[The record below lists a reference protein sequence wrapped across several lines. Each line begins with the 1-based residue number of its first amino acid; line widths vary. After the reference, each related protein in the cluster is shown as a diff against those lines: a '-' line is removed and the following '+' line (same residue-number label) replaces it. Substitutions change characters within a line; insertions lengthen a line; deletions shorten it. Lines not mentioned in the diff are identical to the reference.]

1 VTEAEL
7 LEELLR
13 HSKTLP
19 DNGKEP
25 GTITTPEIRAALR
38 CGDTIA
44 RKTANALVAE
54 GRIVRDRVKRDA
66 GWGVVQKVPGYRI
79 VQ

>member
-13 HSKTLP
+13 HSREIP
-19 DNGKEP
+19 DNGREP
-25 GTITTPEIRAALR
+25 GTITTPEIKAALQ
-38 CGDTIA
+38 CGDIIA
-44 RKTANALVAE
+44 RRTADALVAE
-54 GRIVRDRVKRDA
+54 GRIMRDRVKRDA